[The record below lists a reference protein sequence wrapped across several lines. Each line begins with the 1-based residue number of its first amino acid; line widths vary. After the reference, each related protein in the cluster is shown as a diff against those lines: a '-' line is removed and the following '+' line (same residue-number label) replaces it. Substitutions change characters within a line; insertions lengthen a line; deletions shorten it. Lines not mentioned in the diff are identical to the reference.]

1 MTTAPNQTQ
10 IDPEKIITF
19 PQGLPGFED
28 DHRFSMFHSETDKGE
43 NSKLF
48 WLESLDNPDVGFTV
62 VDPTLYGL
70 NYVIDLTDEE
80 QALLQSSDPNQILV
94 LLILAKNDENQPG
107 EPKVHANIAG
117 PILINTESRV
127 ALQKVL
133 THSRVEVNIV
143 GAKASN

>member
-1 MTTAPNQTQ
+1 MSTAADRPQV
-10 IDPEKIITF
+10 DPDKIITF

-28 DHRFSMFHSETDKGE
+28 DHRFSMFHSEGE
-43 NSKLF
+43 KEEANKLF

-80 QALLQSSDPNQILV
+80 EALLESSDPNQILV
-94 LLILAKNDENQPG
+94 LLILAKNDESEPG
-107 EPKVHANIAG
+107 KPRVHANIAG
-117 PILINTESRV
+117 PILINTENRI

-133 THSRVEVNIV
+133 ARSRVEVNIV
-143 GAKASN
+143 GANASN